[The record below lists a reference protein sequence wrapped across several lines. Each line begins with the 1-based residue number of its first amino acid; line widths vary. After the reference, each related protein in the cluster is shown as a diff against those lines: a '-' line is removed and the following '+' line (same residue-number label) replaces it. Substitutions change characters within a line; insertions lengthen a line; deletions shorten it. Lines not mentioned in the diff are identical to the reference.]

1 MKGTLS
7 LFQEHRLCAYPMVE
21 VYESDFIH
29 FMAPLAKQDEFFVP
43 EAKETVSG
51 EYREPSV
58 FTERSLLDTPRGT
71 PSFYEDSSY
80 YDHSPDRSLSRDIS
94 EFSHHA
100 SGGEVLESLEEDT
113 DVESDHTDIQD
124 SKVSSSGDFN
134 SSAEVT
140 STSDITLP
148 DLSPPS
154 GNQSLQDSGICSGQ
168 PSAIGLDSSL
178 VKEKEHNSDENDSS
192 SSFEE
197 IHLAE
202 AINVK
207 PT

>member
-1 MKGTLS
+1 
-7 LFQEHRLCAYPMVE
+7 MVE

-29 FMAPLAKQDEFFVP
+29 FMAPLARQDEFFVP
-43 EAKETVSG
+43 EAKEASSG
-51 EYREPSV
+51 DYREPSV
-58 FTERSLLDTPRGT
+58 FTERSLLDTPGGT

-94 EFSHHA
+94 EFSHPA
-100 SGGEVLESLEEDT
+100 SGSGALESLDEDT
-113 DVESDHTDIQD
+113 DVESEPTDIQD
-124 SKVSSSGDFN
+124 SKISSSADFN

-168 PSAIGLDSSL
+168 PSAIGLDSSI
-178 VKEKEHNSDENDSS
+178 VKEKGQNSDGNDSS

-197 IHLAE
+197 IHMAD
-202 AINVK
+202 AMNVK